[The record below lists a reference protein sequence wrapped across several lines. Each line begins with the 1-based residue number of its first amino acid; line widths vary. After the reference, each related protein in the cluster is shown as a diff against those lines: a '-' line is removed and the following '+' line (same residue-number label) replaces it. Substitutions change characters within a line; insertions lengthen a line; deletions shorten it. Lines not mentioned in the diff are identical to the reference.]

1 VTAKT
6 RAEGVLVMLTMIWG
20 STFAVGKIALREMTP
35 LQMTAIRFSLST
47 LIIGLLFRHKIFPL
61 RKQQIMK
68 GGILGLFLFFGFI
81 LQTIGLTL
89 TTASKSAFITGMMVV
104 VVPFLQVV
112 IERRLPRLGNVLGV
126 VVVAAG
132 LWMLTSPSG
141 STFNTGDALTVAC
154 AVLFGIYIVYLDSI
168 SRDMNAY
175 QLTFMQVSTN
185 AVLAFAGIAL
195 FEQLSASFT
204 SEATLAV
211 LYLTLFA
218 TVLTTLAQ
226 TRYQKDTTPTRAVV
240 IFAIEPV
247 FATIFAAILIHE
259 EIGITGA
266 TGGGLILAGVL
277 LSEFS
282 DSLPLLNKSLD
293 FSDS

>member
-1 VTAKT
+1 MTAKT

-20 STFAVGKIALREMTP
+20 STFAVGKIALREMSP
-35 LQMTAIRFSLST
+35 LLMTAIRFSFST
-47 LIIGLLFRHKIFPL
+47 LIIGLLFQRKIFPL
-61 RKQQIMK
+61 KKHQVLK
-68 GGILGLFLFFGFI
+68 GSILGLFLFFGFI

-104 VVPFLQVV
+104 VVPFLQVI
-112 IERRLPRLGNVLGV
+112 IERRLPRLGNILGV
-126 VVVAAG
+126 AVVAAG
-132 LWMLTSPSG
+132 LWILTSPSG
-141 STFNTGDALTVAC
+141 STFNTGDGLTVAC

-168 SRDMNAY
+168 SRDMNAFK
-175 QLTFMQVSTN
+175 LTFMQVSTN

-195 FEQLSASFT
+195 FERLPASLT
-204 SEATLAV
+204 QEATLAV
-211 LYLTLFA
+211 LYLTLLA

-226 TRYQKDTTPTRAVV
+226 TRFQKYTTPTRAVV

-247 FATIFAAILIHE
+247 FATIFAAILLQE
-259 EIGITGA
+259 EIGFTGA
-266 TGGGLILAGVL
+266 TGGALILTGVL

-282 DSLPLLNKSLD
+282 DSLPLLKKSLD